1 MRAYAVRAYS
11 TSSAMA
17 ASIRRSAALRYTR
30 DRVLPALN
38 SATIQKAV
46 LDILLTY
53 GRLYE
58 DLRGEAA

>member
-1 MRAYAVRAYS
+1 ML
-11 TSSAMA
+11 TQ
-17 ASIRRSAALRYTR
+17 
-30 DRVLPALN
+30 ALN
-38 SATIQKAV
+38 SPAIQQAM

>member
-1 MRAYAVRAYS
+1 
-11 TSSAMA
+11 MA